1 MSTRIYEN
9 AFLERNSY
17 NVVLIDCYSV
27 VKENWLEFWAH
38 KSTPSQWFFKKID
51 DEGVFVLPVEMASN
65 LFLLFWKWNVLF
77 SCGILI
83 FPAMYAILLAIENW
97 IIMFADTVFPDIIWI
112 MCGRA
117 KADGL
122 RQASTASHDR
132 GRAYRKIRRRSADRR
147 FSCFQEQREKP
158 FSQKRK
164 KVIHRS
170 HE

>member
-1 MSTRIYEN
+1 MSCLLASIRLSKLDLLIFERTK
-9 AFLERNSY
+9 AHPPKVFL
-17 NVVLIDCYSV
+17 
-27 VKENWLEFWAH
+27 
-38 KSTPSQWFFKKID
+38 KID
-51 DEGVFVLPVEMASN
+51 NEGVFVLPVDKAKN
-65 LFLLFWKWNVLF
+65 FFLFSEKWNVLF
-77 SCGILI
+77 PCPILI
-83 FPAMYAILLAIENW
+83 FSAMYAILLAIENW
-97 IIMFADTVFPDIIWI
+97 ILMFADTVFPDIIWI

-117 KADGL
+117 IAGYL
-122 RQASTASHDR
+122 QQASTASHDR

>member
-1 MSTRIYEN
+1 MSGPSTNEPWQ
-9 AFLERNSY
+9 NSY

-27 VKENWLEFWAH
+27 VKNGFTYFWAH
-38 KSTPSQWFFKKID
+38 KSTPSQRFFWKID
-51 DEGVFVLPVEMASN
+51 YEGVFVLPVDKAEN
-65 LFLLFWKWNVLF
+65 YFEFVWKWNVLF
-77 SCGILI
+77 PCSILI
-83 FPAMYAILLAIENW
+83 FQAMYAILALIENW
-97 IIMFADTVFPDIIWI
+97 IIMFADTVVPDIIWI

-122 RQASTASHDR
+122 RQASAASHDR

-147 FSCFQEQREKP
+147 FSCFQDQREKP

-164 KVIHRS
+164 KVIYRS